1 MHVPT
6 IISANTNTRMKK
18 LFLTILVVLLS
29 LSRPLQ
35 AQEVLDK
42 IVAIVGEDVILLSD
56 VENQFA
62 YFLAN
67 GQVDDGTLR
76 CQIME
81 KLIIEKLLLN
91 KARQDS
97 LTVSDDQI
105 ESELGRKLN
114 YFIQGYGSVA
124 KLEEEYRKPLIEI
137 KADLWPDIKDGLLVE
152 KMREQIIS
160 KVVIT
165 PREVK
170 KFYYGFPGDSLP
182 YLPAE
187 VELFHIVKQPKPTE
201 EALKDAKA
209 RLETIREQIVRGEV
223 GFQEMAKKKSEDFG
237 SARLGGDLGEFGR
250 GRMVPEF
257 EEIAFKMKE
266 GEISPVFKSE
276 YGYHIIQLYKK
287 VGELVS
293 ARHILITPRV
303 SYEDELRAEEELK
316 EIRKRITEMDT
327 ISFER
332 AARLWSD
339 DEATTSCGGCIK
351 NPQTGETRIPLDQL
365 DADFYLKVD
374 EMQEGDISEPME
386 WIQPDNKKVYHM
398 LYLKKR
404 IEPHVASLEADYQKI
419 QSAALQAKQAGEL
432 ERWLMSARKNIFI
445 EIKDADCKEVLIHWI
460 Q

>member
-1 MHVPT
+1 MPSPT
-6 IISANTNTRMKK
+6 TTSTNTESKMKK
-18 LFLTILVVLLS
+18 ILLAILVS
-29 LSRPLQ
+29 LIGFGAHLQ
-35 AQEVLDK
+35 AQLLDN
-42 IVAIVGEDVILLSD
+42 IVAVVGEDIVLLSD
-56 VENQFA
+56 VENQYA
-62 YFLAN
+62 YFIAN

-76 CQIME
+76 CQILE

-97 LTVSDDQI
+97 LTVTDDQI

-114 YFIQGYGSVA
+114 YFIQGFGSVA
-124 KLEEEYRKPLIEI
+124 KLEEEYHKPLIEI
-137 KADLWPDIKDGLLVE
+137 KADLWPEIHDQLMVE
-152 KMREQIIS
+152 RMREQIIS

-170 KFYYGFPGDSLP
+170 KFYNGFPTDSLP

-187 VELFHIVKQPKPTE
+187 VELFHIVKRPVPTE
-201 EALKDAKA
+201 AALKDAKA
-209 RLETIREQIVRGEV
+209 KLETAREQIVRGEV
-223 GFQEMAKKKSEDFG
+223 GFQEMAKKISEDFG

-250 GRMVPEF
+250 GRMVPAF
-257 EEIAFKMKE
+257 EEVAFKAKE

-276 YGYHIIQLYKK
+276 FGFHIMQVYKV

-293 ARHILITPRV
+293 ARHILVAPRV
-303 SYEDELRAEEELK
+303 NFEDELRAEEELK
-316 EIRKRITEMDT
+316 KIRALIAESDT
-327 ISFER
+327 LTFER
-332 AARLWSD
+332 AAREFSD
-339 DEATTSCGGCIK
+339 DESTQSCGGCIK
-351 NPQTGETRIPLDQL
+351 NPQTGETRVPLDLL

-374 EMQEGDISEPME
+374 EMKEGDITEPME
-386 WIQPDNKKVYHM
+386 WIQPDNKKVYHI

-404 IEPHVASLEADYQKI
+404 VPPHVASLEADYQKI

-445 EIKDADCKEVLIHWI
+445 EIKDTDCKEVLSNWI

>member
-1 MHVPT
+1 
-6 IISANTNTRMKK
+6 MKK
-18 LFLTILVVLLS
+18 ILLAILVS
-29 LSRPLQ
+29 FIGFGSSLQ
-35 AQEVLDK
+35 AQLLDK
-42 IVAIVGEDVILLSD
+42 IVAVVGEDIILLSD

-62 YFLAN
+62 YFIAN
-67 GQVDDGTLR
+67 GQKDDGTLR
-76 CQIME
+76 CQILE

-97 LTVSDDQI
+97 LTVTDDQI

-114 YFIQGYGSVA
+114 YFIQGFGSIA
-124 KLEEEYRKPLIEI
+124 KLEEEYHKPLIEI
-137 KADLWPDIKDGLLVE
+137 KADLWPEIQDQLLVE
-152 KMREQIIS
+152 RMREQIIS

-170 KFYYGFPGDSLP
+170 KFYNGFPSDSLP

-187 VELFHIVKQPKPTE
+187 VELFHIVKRPVATD
-201 EALKDAKA
+201 AAIKDAKA
-209 RLETIREQIVRGEV
+209 KLETAREQIVRGEV
-223 GFQEMAKKKSEDFG
+223 GFQEMAKKISEDFG

-250 GRMVPEF
+250 GRMVPAF
-257 EEIAFKMKE
+257 EEIAFKSKE
-266 GEISPVFKSE
+266 GEISQVFKSE
-276 YGYHIIQLYKK
+276 FGFHIMQVYKI

-293 ARHILITPRV
+293 ARHILVAPRV
-303 SYEDELRAEEELK
+303 NYEDELRAEEQLK
-316 EIRKRITEMDT
+316 DIRAKIEATDT
-327 ISFER
+327 LTFER
-332 AARLWSD
+332 AAREYSD
-339 DEATTSCGGCIK
+339 DDETKTCGGCIK
-351 NPQTGETRIPLDQL
+351 NPQTGETRIPLDLL

-374 EMQEGDISEPME
+374 EMKEGDITEPME

-404 IEPHVASLEADYQKI
+404 VAPHVASLEADYQKI

-445 EIKDADCKEVLIHWI
+445 EIKDTDCKEVLSNWI